1 MKKII
6 RLTESD
12 LARIVKRVIKE
23 SSPQNVNFDDLIGKT
38 VKFTTIPSETIWFNS
53 EFDEYTEESFELEP
67 LSQDDMIVWRS
78 YNKEFNLRGKIKNVR
93 VLTGDIGVEII
104 INNLQG
110 GDLVWS
116 QGLSRITY
124 VCDEEKFSTR
134 LESKELKDDTFFS
147 DGFFEFT
154 LSNKKLSENLQNR
167 LPCGNF
173 DFVMN
178 NSTNNNFA

>member
-93 VLTGDIGVEII
+93 VPTGDIGVKI
-104 INNLQG
+104 
-110 GDLVWS
+110 V
-116 QGLSRITY
+116 
-124 VCDEEKFSTR
+124 VK
-134 LESKELKDDTFFS
+134 
-147 DGFFEFT
+147 
-154 LSNKKLSENLQNR
+154 
-167 LPCGNF
+167 
-173 DFVMN
+173 
-178 NSTNNNFA
+178 

>member
-12 LARIVKRVIKE
+12 LANIVKRIIKE
-23 SSPQNVNFDDLIGKT
+23 SNPQNVNFDDLIGKT
-38 VKFTTIPSETIWFNS
+38 VKFTTIPSETKWVNS
-53 EFDEYTEESFELEP
+53 EYNEYTEESFKLQP
-67 LSQDDMIVWRS
+67 LSQDDMIVWSS
-78 YNKEFNLRGKIKNVR
+78 YNEEFNLRGKIKSVR

-104 INNLQG
+104 INNLEG
-110 GDLVWS
+110 GALEWS

-134 LESKELKDDTFFS
+134 LETKGLRDETFFS
-147 DGFFEFT
+147 DGFFKFT

-178 NSTNNNFA
+178 NSINNNFA